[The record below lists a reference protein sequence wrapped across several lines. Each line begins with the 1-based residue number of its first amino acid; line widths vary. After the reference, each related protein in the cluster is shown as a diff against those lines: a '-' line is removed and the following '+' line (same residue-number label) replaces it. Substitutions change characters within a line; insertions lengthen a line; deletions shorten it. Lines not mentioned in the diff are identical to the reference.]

1 MKITIEPAAD
11 PTEAKTN
18 LRFFVVAVGTGIA
31 ASFLAATLEKL
42 NVWLVSDVLVVVVS
56 FVSLLILG
64 MTISVAREPSL
75 RRLTLIGFVALI
87 APWFLLVILTQVSRY
102 GIGHNA
108 GGFSLIPYF
117 WSCTIAGLGLLVTA
131 CVRFIRERRKRSPSA
146 L

>member
-11 PTEAKTN
+11 LTEAMTS
-18 LRFFVVAVGTGIA
+18 LRFFAVAVGTGIA
-31 ASFLAATLEKL
+31 ASFFAATLEEL
-42 NVWLVSDVLVVVVS
+42 NVWLVSDVLVVVVT
-56 FVSLLILG
+56 FVSLMILG
-64 MTISVAREPSL
+64 MAVSVAREPSL
-75 RRLTLIGFVALI
+75 RRLTLVGFVTLV

-131 CVRFIRERRKRSPSA
+131 SVRLIRKRRK
-146 L
+146 